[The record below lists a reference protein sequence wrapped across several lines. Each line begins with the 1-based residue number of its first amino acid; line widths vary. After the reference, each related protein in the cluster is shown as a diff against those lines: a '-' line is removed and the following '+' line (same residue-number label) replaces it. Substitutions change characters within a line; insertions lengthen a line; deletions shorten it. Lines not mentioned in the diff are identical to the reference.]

1 MNNKT
6 INLILIS
13 GSVAVLIAIAVLAGT
28 IGGQKNNDNETSVYS
43 NGALTIKENNY
54 DFGTISM
61 ANGDVSYRFK
71 LKNEGDEAV
80 AVKKVYTSCM
90 CTIANILDAFEKK
103 LGVFGMPGHGGAS
116 SNANIEIKAGE
127 SIIVEAVFNPAAHGP
142 SGVGLAQRSI
152 YLETNSK
159 KSPKV
164 ELNFTATVTQ

>member
-1 MNNKT
+1 
-6 INLILIS
+6 
-13 GSVAVLIAIAVLAGT
+13 
-28 IGGQKNNDNETSVYS
+28 
-43 NGALTIKENNY
+43 
-54 DFGTISM
+54 M